1 MSLGGGGGGWGGG
14 GGRSV
19 RMEKLQQWWRLRFS
33 FRNATIVVCIFNLVI
48 LLLLLQG
55 FLSASYT
62 RKLATNHPS
71 SGSSLTLSLFIH
83 VVRLQYIKESEEIR
97 RAMEP
102 LELIKRVREIQ
113 KEARV
118 ESLPVQQKDTKQTA
132 AVDLMSR
139 LNNFRSSTDAASLK
153 ALEEWR
159 KRKMERAKL
168 RGLGKNST
176 VNPEA

>member
-1 MSLGGGGGGWGGG
+1 
-14 GGRSV
+14 
-19 RMEKLQQWWRLRFS
+19 MEKLQQWWRLRFS
-33 FRNATIVVCIFNLVI
+33 FRNATIVVCIFNLVT

-55 FLSASYT
+55 FLSASYA

-83 VVRLQYIKESEEIR
+83 VVRLQHIKESEEIR

-102 LELIKRVREIQ
+102 LELIKRVREIE

-118 ESLPVQQKDTKQTA
+118 ESVPVQHKDTKQTA

-153 ALEEWR
+153 G
-159 KRKMERAKL
+159 KL
-168 RGLGKNST
+168 AVPIDLSPNKNLVDKLASEVFANFTFMLLSLPELHVMLDVGK
-176 VNPEA
+176 